1 MVKKEVEDRDYSV
14 GKKEAASEIVLDKFS
29 GEESGQDFYTFKSKF
44 EKKCKDV
51 RKSNIPDILKS
62 YFKNE
67 AFESVNELDE
77 SEAIWSRLKTN
88 FGDPNIMLRRK
99 MTKIYETANF
109 RTRRWTSIKFKL
121 SCMGNMKLMT
131 L

>member
-44 EKKCKDV
+44 EKKYKDV

-62 YFKNE
+62 YE

-99 MTKIYETANF
+99 MTKI
-109 RTRRWTSIKFKL
+109 
-121 SCMGNMKLMT
+121 
-131 L
+131 

>member
-1 MVKKEVEDRDYSV
+1 M
-14 GKKEAASEIVLDKFS
+14 
-29 GEESGQDFYTFKSKF
+29 
-44 EKKCKDV
+44 
-51 RKSNIPDILKS
+51 KS

-109 RTRRWTSIKFKL
+109 GTRRSANEVKDALVSLINCLTDVMRLVNEHKIQVKL
-121 SCMGNMKLMT
+121 YGKHEVDDIVSKMPLWFAKSWYV
-131 L
+131 